1 MLGEISGFL
10 LLSEAVNIDSAVFC
24 CYRSEGGV
32 GRSGS
37 PMGGEYFS
45 HGGQGTPLWSPRGGA
60 EMAVWLST
68 EMPA

>member
-1 MLGEISGFL
+1 MDFCFCRRPSTLTRLSSVVTGLREVLG
-10 LLSEAVNIDSAVFC
+10 VPVH
-24 CYRSEGGV
+24 
-32 GRSGS
+32 
-37 PMGGEYFS
+37 PWGGEYFS